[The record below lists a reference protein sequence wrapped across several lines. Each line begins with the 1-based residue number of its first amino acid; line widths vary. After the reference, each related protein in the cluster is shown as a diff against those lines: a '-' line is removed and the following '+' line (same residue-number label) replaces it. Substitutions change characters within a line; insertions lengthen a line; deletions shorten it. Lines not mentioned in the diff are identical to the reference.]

1 MKGCVALIALWTVV
15 SAASAEERTISIPS
29 DMFAKYVV
37 IQKSG
42 SAEERLIVVRRTS
55 MSGIVFSKRVY
66 DCQEDK
72 VHFLGSSLTLEGLDA
87 DQMQWRV
94 QSVERGSVADDLER
108 VACD

>member
-1 MKGCVALIALWTVV
+1 MKGCLALMALLTVV
-15 SAASAEERTISIPS
+15 SAAAAEERTISLPS
-29 DMFAKYVV
+29 DMHAKYLVV
-37 IQKSG
+37 QKSG
-42 SAEERLIVVRRTS
+42 STQQRLIVVRRTS
-55 MSGIVFSKRVY
+55 MSGVVFSRRVY